1 MRRRKPRTGE
11 PRKVKQPL
19 KIDRL
24 PGELREAIQ
33 SMRASGLTWVEIED
47 ISPRMRE
54 WEGVP
59 EETRKLFPGLR
70 IPHSNLM
77 RWWDLRIE
85 QVRKETL
92 EAAGRAREFAAAF
105 AGRDFKDLPDA
116 VRNALGDQIFSL
128 MQSADKKDQQQFR
141 RELLALGELL
151 NQHRKLDIA
160 ERRQK
165 TTEREL
171 ELKVQQMREKVTALK
186 KEVASKKKEMDP
198 VALQKKLDE
207 IYGLGA

>member
-11 PRKVKQPL
+11 PRKTKQPL
-19 KIDRL
+19 KIDKL
-24 PGELREAIQ
+24 PIELREGIQ
-33 SMRASGLTWVEIED
+33 EMRASGLTWIEIED
-47 ISPRMRE
+47 LSPRMKQ
-54 WEGVP
+54 WKAVP
-59 EETRKLFPGLR
+59 EKTQALFPGLR
-70 IPHSNLM
+70 IPHTNLS

-85 QVRKETL
+85 QVKRETL
-92 EAAGRAREFAAAF
+92 ESAGKAREFAAAF

-128 MQSADKKDQQQFR
+128 MQSADKQDQTRFR

-160 ERRQK
+160 ERKQK
-165 TTEREL
+165 TEERTL

-198 VALQKKLDE
+198 AALQKKLDE